1 MDPEKENMLTRC
13 WLLNRLSL
21 LLTCPIASSKAEMS
35 SVETVTP
42 KRKYRWTFCTNGK
55 GDIMRVGR
63 SKANYRVPP
72 YI

>member
-1 MDPEKENMLTRC
+1 MDPEKEKMLTRY

-42 KRKYRWTFCTNGK
+42 KE
-55 GDIMRVGR
+55 V
-63 SKANYRVPP
+63 
-72 YI
+72 